1 MVKNPL
7 ANASDMSLIPGL
19 ERSLG
24 EGNGNSFQYFFLGNP
39 MHRGVCQATVNG
51 VSKDYVESI
60 HRSQRYHIIRPNW
73 IKYLGQSTFMLYRNK
88 MSWTLYMKWT
98 LKRKKNY
105 NKLKK
110 GKILEI
116 WDIDRNIVI
125 LRFCCCLFLA
135 LWHVVS

>member
-60 HRSQRYHIIRPNW
+60 HRSQRYHIIRPNESNTW
-73 IKYLGQSTFMLYRNK
+73 DRVLLCCI
-88 MSWTLYMKWT
+88 
-98 LKRKKNY
+98 
-105 NKLKK
+105 
-110 GKILEI
+110 EI
-116 WDIDRNIVI
+116 R
-125 LRFCCCLFLA
+125 C
-135 LWHVVS
+135 HEHYT